1 MKLFS
6 LAETESRGMLVM
18 TANNH
23 HRRTRIVATLGPAS
37 STAEQIL
44 NLAKAGVNV
53 FRLNFSHGSH
63 EEHAARHKAVREAE
77 AQVGHPL
84 AVLADFQGP
93 KLRVGVFE
101 NGPVM
106 LKVGQR
112 FRLDLDKTPG
122 NEQRVNLPHPEIISV
137 VDVGHRLLLD
147 DGKLALK
154 VLSKEKDALETE
166 VLVSGKLSE
175 RKGVNVP
182 DVALPIP
189 ALTEKD
195 HKDFQFALSLGVDI
209 VALSFVQKPE
219 DIQEARDIAKGRAW
233 IVTKLEKPQAVDRLE
248 EIIRLSDALMV
259 ARGDL
264 GVELPAEEVPV
275 VQKRAIKEA
284 RRQGRPVI
292 VATQML
298 ESMIDSPAP
307 TRAEVSDVANAVYD
321 GADAVMLSAESAAG
335 SFGLDAV
342 GIMVRTVSR
351 VECDEDW
358 RARMDIM
365 RPANEQTIEGAQAK
379 SAGDV
384 AQHSGAKALA
394 AQTEDGRSAVLIS
407 RERPHQPIIAL
418 TNETTA
424 RRLSVAWGVF
434 PKVVADKGDI
444 AGAAKSFVTSGDHV
458 VLLDSNKALSVV
470 KI

>member
-1 MKLFS
+1 
-6 LAETESRGMLVM
+6 M
-18 TANNH
+18 TANIHN
-23 HRRTRIVATLGPAS
+23 RRTRIVATLGPAS
-37 STAEQIL
+37 STPEQVL
-44 NLAKAGVNV
+44 NLAETGVNV

-63 EEHAARHKAVREAE
+63 EEHAARHKAVRAAE
-77 AQVGHPL
+77 AKLGRPL

-93 KLRVGVFE
+93 KLRVGVFK
-101 NGPVM
+101 NGPIM
-106 LKVGQR
+106 LKVGAH
-112 FRLDLDKTPG
+112 FRLDLDKAPG
-122 NEQRVNLPHPEIISV
+122 DEKRVNLPHPEIISV
-137 VDVGHRLLLD
+137 IDVGHRLLLD

-154 VLSKEKDALETE
+154 VISKTKDALETE
-166 VLVSGKLSE
+166 VLVGGKLSE

-195 HKDFQFALSLGVDI
+195 RKDFDFALSLGVDI

-219 DIQEARDIAKGRAW
+219 DVQEARDIAKGRAW
-233 IVTKLEKPQAVDRLE
+233 IVTKLEKPQAVDKLE

-298 ESMIDSPAP
+298 ESMIESPAP

-335 SFGLDAV
+335 SFGLEAV
-342 GIMVRTVSR
+342 SVMVRTVSR
-351 VECDEDW
+351 VERDADW
-358 RARMDIM
+358 RARMDNM
-365 RPANEQTIEGAQAK
+365 RPAAESTIQGAQAK

-384 AQHSGAKALA
+384 ARAAKAEALA
-394 AQTEDGRSAVLIS
+394 VQTEDGRTAVLIS
-407 RERPHQPIIAL
+407 RERPHQPIVAL

-424 RRLSVAWGVF
+424 RRLCVAWGVF
-434 PKVVADKGDI
+434 PKAVSDKNDI
-444 AGAAKSFVTSGDHV
+444 AGAAGSLVKKGDHV
-458 VLLDSNKALSVV
+458 VLLDSSKALSVV
-470 KI
+470 KV